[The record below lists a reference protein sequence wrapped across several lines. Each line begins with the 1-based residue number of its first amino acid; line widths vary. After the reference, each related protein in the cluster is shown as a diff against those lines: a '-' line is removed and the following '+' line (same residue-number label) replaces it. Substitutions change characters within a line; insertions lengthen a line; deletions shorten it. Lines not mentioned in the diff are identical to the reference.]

1 MAEGAAEGWSQAEG
15 LKGARPSRGLQLPP
29 CPAPAL
35 SGARGS
41 WCACRWRGVPGGVAV
56 LLLGRDRIPG
66 GSGPARARYGKG
78 RAATAARGWGS
89 QGRGDT
95 GLSLAAGAV
104 RLARRRAASGRR
116 LPTVGGRCGT
126 GLRAKAGFLLVVTA
140 VCQGGGAHRLAAVF
154 WAGLRPRMR

>member
-1 MAEGAAEGWSQAEG
+1 MRGQAAACSSRPALRRPCRGRGALG
-15 LKGARPSRGLQLPP
+15 
-29 CPAPAL
+29 APA
-35 SGARGS
+35 GGG
-41 WCACRWRGVPGGVAV
+41 GVPGGVGV